1 MPHHRSTPQ
10 AVRIATA
17 AALAAFAA
25 AALPTTAQA
34 DSIVFVKDANI
45 WLAAPDGSKLTQ
57 VTTDGTPEF
66 PYHSP
71 SQADDGT
78 IAAGHRLSIVR
89 LKQNGDV
96 INTLDPP
103 PLVNSVSQTVD
114 GTPVD
119 VAITP
124 DGTKIAYTFVSSQ
137 CPIGAD
143 CDTRP
148 VTGIT
153 NANAFTPPGT
163 YATALYGSPR
173 WVGNNRLLVTGGYLH
188 HINLVDAAPGSPTV
202 HWFDDQEF
210 FGDSSDMGFGDVSRD
225 GKRVV
230 AVHGYDGD
238 REATI
243 RRLIWFNSS
252 VDARTS
258 SLPPAKPT
266 AVCVTGPERGTL
278 NPTWSADGTRLAWQ
292 TPAGI
297 EVSNA
302 APTEDA
308 RCPEF
313 SSSVVF
319 PGGSSP
325 DWGPADV
332 NPGPKTMPPGGGGQ
346 QQPGPG
352 GSGQPSG
359 GQGGTAGIV
368 VESTGAPK
376 LSKALRKGVRVRV
389 TGLTAKQSVR
399 ILLGLDAK
407 TSRRYGLGK
416 KATTIASGKAT
427 TSSAGAATVTVKF
440 TAAAKKKL
448 RRAKSLKPTVKVD
461 GTARGTLSLK

>member
-1 MPHHRSTPQ
+1 MPHHRSTPR

-17 AALAAFAA
+17 AAVAAVAA
-25 AALPTTAQA
+25 AAVPAAAQA

-153 NANAFTPPGT
+153 NAAAYTPPGT
-163 YATALYGSPR
+163 YATATFGSPR
-173 WVGNNRLLVTGGYLH
+173 WVGNSRLLVTGGYLS
-188 HINLVDAAPGSPTV
+188 HITLVDAAPGSKTV
-202 HWFDDQEF
+202 HWFDDKDYF
-210 FGDSSDMGFGDVSRD
+210 TDDNDLGFGDVSPD
-225 GKRVV
+225 GKRVI

-238 REATI
+238 RDATV
-243 RRLIWFNSS
+243 RRLIWFNTT
-252 VDARTS
+252 DDPRTAP
-258 SLPPAKPT
+258 LPPARPD
-266 AVCVTGPERGTL
+266 AVCVTDPVKGTL
-278 NPTWSADGTRLAWQ
+278 KPTWSADSTRFAWQ
-292 TPAGI
+292 TPEGI
-297 EVSNA
+297 EVSTP
-302 APTEDA
+302 APTEGA
-308 RCPEF
+308 RCPEI
-313 SSSVVF
+313 SSTVVF

-332 NPGPKTMPPGGGGQ
+332 NPGPKTPAAGGGQ
-346 QQPGPG
+346 QQPAPG
-352 GSGQPSG
+352 GTGQPTG
-359 GQGGTAGIV
+359 GQGGTATIV
-368 VESTGAPK
+368 VESTGSAK
-376 LSKALRKGVRVRV
+376 LAKALAKGMKVRV
-389 TGLTAKQSVR
+389 TGLTPKQSVR
-399 ILLGLDAK
+399 VSLGLDAK
-407 TSRRYGLGK
+407 TSRRYGLGR
-416 KATTIASGKAT
+416 KAATIASGKGT

-448 RRAKSLKPTVKVD
+448 RRAKSLKPAVKVD
-461 GTARGTLSLK
+461 GTARGELTLK